1 MNKAVKIVVK
11 ILIGLAVVA
20 GVTYAFWPRPL
31 PVDVAE
37 AAVQPMLVTVDEDG
51 TTRIR
56 ERYIVSSPLPGRLRR
71 ITLDPGDPVSSDDT
85 VLAQLEPTDP
95 VLLDARELAGARG
108 RVRAAEASV
117 RRAEAAY
124 ERAHAAYDFAERD
137 LGRVSAAF
145 ESDAATEA
153 ELDLAGSS
161 YRQAS
166 GEYRAAQ
173 FEVDV
178 ASHDLE
184 VAQSALLFAQGS
196 ASEDESRA
204 RIPLYSP
211 IDGVV
216 LSVFQESVAV
226 VTPGTPLIEVGDPS
240 DLELVIDVLS
250 TDAVSIKPGQRII
263 VEDWGGPQPLEASV
277 RLVEPSAFLKIS
289 ALGIEEQRVNVI
301 ADLVTSPDERMALG
315 DNFRIEARI
324 VTWSSDAALIVPT
337 SALFRHKSE
346 WAVFILA
353 GDRIELR
360 AIDVGRLNGR
370 SAQINSGIAE
380 GELVVVHPTDELADG
395 VRATRRK

>member
-1 MNKAVKIVVK
+1 MKKVLNIGFRVLICMAVI
-11 ILIGLAVVA
+11 A
-20 GVTYAFWPRPL
+20 GVAYAFWPRPIH
-31 PVDVAE
+31 VDVAE
-37 AAVQPMLVTVDEDG
+37 AAVMPMLVTVDEDG

-71 ITLDPGDPVSSDDT
+71 ITLDPGDHVTSEDT

-95 VLLDARELAGARG
+95 VLLDARALAEARG

-124 ERAHAAYDFAERD
+124 ERAHAEFDFAEQD

-145 ESDAATEA
+145 ESDAAAEA
-153 ELDLAGSS
+153 ELDLAQSK
-161 YRQAS
+161 YRQAD
-166 GEYRAAQ
+166 GAFRAAQ
-173 FEVDV
+173 HDVDI
-178 ASHDLE
+178 ASHDLD
-184 VAQSALLFAQGS
+184 VAQSALLFAQGDVPDDGS
-196 ASEDESRA
+196 HA

-216 LSVFQESVAV
+216 LHVFQESVAV

-250 TDAVSIKPGQRII
+250 TDAVSIEPGQRII
-263 VEDWGGPQPLEASV
+263 VEHWGGPRPLEATV
-277 RLVEPSAFLKIS
+277 RLVEPSAFLKVS

-301 ADLVTSPDERMALG
+301 ADLITPPEERAELG

-324 VTWSSDAALIVPT
+324 VTWSSDAALTLPT
-337 SALFRHKSE
+337 SALFRHEGE
-346 WAVFILA
+346 WAVFILTE
-353 GDRIELR
+353 DRIEHR
-360 AIDVGRLNGR
+360 VIGVGRLNGR
-370 SAQINSGIAE
+370 SAQVESGIAE

-395 VRATRRK
+395 VRATRRN